1 MRLVQSLDSM
11 NDFNFYRDMSFEE
24 LVDDPRFKCW
34 VIDGDE
40 SMDMFWSAFLTA
52 HPDRQEIVRDARAF
66 LLSAREY
73 FEASDLDN
81 NTIEDNLKILLG
93 QAPELH
99 LTTTEQAD
107 TTAKRKGSHWKWW
120 SIAASV
126 LVVISLGIWL
136 FRPIKSDMMTYRT
149 SFGEWKQVELPDGSL
164 VHLNANSILELESD
178 WSSHA
183 TRKVWLSGE
192 AFFEV
197 EEINDGKTK
206 FQVITNDLIIEVLG
220 TQFNVHHRGEQTEVF
235 LKEGKI
241 KLDMEGTAEYMNPG
255 EFVSYSSHVKSILSR
270 KSIPQENYTSWKEG
284 SLQMNATIGEI
295 LKEIEAIYGVTVEV
309 SDSNLLVET
318 RNIGV
323 PMKELSTV
331 IPILEI
337 SLDRQ
342 IIKDENKLIIREQ
355 SHQPSLQ

>member
-1 MRLVQSLDSM
+1 M
-11 NDFNFYRDMSFEE
+11 NDFDFYRDMSFEE
-24 LVDDPRFKCW
+24 LADDPRFKSW

-52 HPDRQEIVRDARAF
+52 HPERQDIVKDARAF

-73 FEASDLDN
+73 FETSDLDSH
-81 NTIEDNLKILLG
+81 TIEANLEALLR
-93 QAPELH
+93 QAPTLH
-99 LTTTEQAD
+99 SAPKTEAA
-107 TTAKRKGSHWKWW
+107 TTATRKSSRRKWW
-120 SIAASV
+120 SVAASI
-126 LVVISLGIWL
+126 LVVISLGFWF
-136 FRPIKSDMMTYRT
+136 FRPIESDMITYRT

-178 WSSHA
+178 WSNDE
-183 TRKVWLSGE
+183 TRKVWLAGE

-197 EEINDGKTK
+197 QKVNDGQTK
-206 FQVITNDLIIEVLG
+206 FQVITNDLSVEVLG
-220 TQFNVHHRGEQTEVF
+220 TQFNVHERGEHTEVF

-241 KLDMEGTAEYMNPG
+241 KLDLEGTAEYMKPG
-255 EFVSYSSHVKSILSR
+255 EFVSYSSHAKSILSR

-309 SDSNLLVET
+309 SDTNLLAET

-342 IIKDENKLIIREQ
+342 IIKDENKLIIRE
-355 SHQPSLQ
+355 